1 MKVDLNKN
9 KVITQNINNDLEF
22 INKNYSF
29 NQTPRLLG
37 SLLAPFTSFISRFNE
52 SLVRIIN
59 HLNNSEQFRRQ
70 ILLDDVGVRIHEQ
83 AEVFDRKLSEL
94 KDSLENRLL
103 TIETREKEIE
113 NTLSQMDSVV
123 KGLEAIIR
131 GARTESEISSSSDT
145 SRIQE
150 VLKTDNSYLLLENRY
165 RGSEDLILER
175 MKPYCSL
182 VKKLLLEA
190 DKFKTEADLKYSKI
204 LEIGCG
210 RGELLQL
217 LKSEGIS
224 ALGIEPDE
232 AMVRRAKDKGLE
244 VLNTDVVQYLNGTQ
258 DNSIDCIIGIQLIEH
273 LSNDYRKAFL
283 DLVNR
288 KLTKSGFLILE
299 TINTSSFVPLLQ
311 NYFRDPTHIFP
322 LHPDTLKTLVEQSGL
337 SVEEIIYS
345 SEFPEEAKIPHLP
358 PTEGMPF
365 RYNELSRQINERLDI
380 LNRLLFSSQDYAI
393 LARKN

>member
-29 NQTPRLLG
+29 NQSPRLLG

-83 AEVFDRKLSEL
+83 AEVFDRRLSEL
-94 KDSLENRLL
+94 KDSLEKRIL

-182 VKKLLLEA
+182 
-190 DKFKTEADLKYSKI
+190 S
-204 LEIGCG
+204 
-210 RGELLQL
+210 
-217 LKSEGIS
+217 
-224 ALGIEPDE
+224 
-232 AMVRRAKDKGLE
+232 
-244 VLNTDVVQYLNGTQ
+244 
-258 DNSIDCIIGIQLIEH
+258 
-273 LSNDYRKAFL
+273 
-283 DLVNR
+283 
-288 KLTKSGFLILE
+288 
-299 TINTSSFVPLLQ
+299 
-311 NYFRDPTHIFP
+311 
-322 LHPDTLKTLVEQSGL
+322 
-337 SVEEIIYS
+337 
-345 SEFPEEAKIPHLP
+345 
-358 PTEGMPF
+358 
-365 RYNELSRQINERLDI
+365 
-380 LNRLLFSSQDYAI
+380 
-393 LARKN
+393 